1 MNVPYLL
8 TTVPKT
14 KDAATLLDRFFA
26 VVIVDILGMGRFAQV
41 KNYNL
46 QSKYPNFHLFGFIKK
61 LTVSNSYAI
70 FRILLFTNF

>member
-46 QSKYPNFHLFGFIKK
+46 NIQISIHLVLSK
-61 LTVSNSYAI
+61 S
-70 FRILLFTNF
+70 